1 MSYINI
7 IHFRSRLTT
16 NWDHFGIIVHDEEW
30 MKWEE
35 WVGGEF
41 GERVGGE
48 FLGFTVKFFE
58 EVERILFNVL
68 RFNKQENKVR
78 KWKSK

>member
-1 MSYINI
+1 M
-7 IHFRSRLTT
+7 
-16 NWDHFGIIVHDEEW
+16 
-30 MKWEE
+30 
-35 WVGGEF
+35 
-41 GERVGGE
+41 GGE

-78 KWKSK
+78 K